1 MNARKA
7 TFLTRLTETFID
19 SKLTP
24 LVIIASLLLGAFAV
38 FFTPSEEEPQIVV
51 PMVDVMVSMPGSNP
65 KEIENRVIGPM
76 EKLIWEVPG
85 VEYVYST
92 ASPGS
97 AMTTVRFYVGED
109 TEKSLVKV
117 YDKLYAHLDWIPPGC
132 SKPILKPHSIDDV
145 PILAITLW
153 GDNYDGFLLRQ
164 IADQMNDEIRA
175 IKGVSETR
183 IIGGLKR
190 QARVVLRPDALASLS
205 IDATDVINSLSSQ
218 NQASW
223 VSDIT
228 NNNQNFSL
236 RLNNFFTDVKDI
248 GNTVVKVINGRPV
261 FLSQVAQILDGPEEP
276 ASYVMIGAGGG
287 AEKKGLTIQP
297 GGLREAV
304 TIAISKRKGENATA
318 IARTVLNK
326 VDSLKGFILPAD
338 VHVVVTRDYGETARE
353 KSNEL
358 LEHLALA
365 TISVAILM
373 ALLLGV
379 QASLVVLVA
388 IPVTLALTLFTYYM
402 YGYTL
407 NRVTLF
413 ALIFCIGILV
423 DDPIVGVENIIRH
436 LRLPFNKGRPIK
448 DVIVNAVVEVG
459 SPLVLATFTVIVAIL
474 PLAFVRGLMGPYM
487 RPMPVGASVAMFLSM
502 IISFVITPWTAY
514 HILKVKGEHKKE
526 EEGRITRVYRW
537 AMGHLIKN
545 TGWRWGFLS
554 VMAVMFILS
563 CALIY
568 TKVVKVKMLPFDNKS
583 EFQVIIDM
591 PNGTSLEDTAA
602 VSEELGSYLS
612 TQADVTDYELYVGT
626 AAPVNFNGL
635 VRHYYLRRGANV
647 ADIQVNLLPKDMRSE
662 ESHMI
667 AKRLRPGLDEIAAK
681 YGARIKVT
689 EIPPGPP
696 VLQTLVAEVYGPNY
710 EGQIETA
717 KKIKKIFQ
725 KTEGVVDVDWYMTD
739 PQKEYVFTVERDKAV
754 ALGIPPEKVLSVL
767 NASVKGV
774 EVGLFHDDRSKE
786 DVPIV
791 LRLPITDRSTL
802 PDLKG
807 IKLRAANGGMVGLEE
822 LVRVKESVIDHPIY
836 HKNLQPV
843 VYVTGDVSGKEE
855 SPVYAM
861 LKMNEKISKL
871 KMPDGNR
878 LHILY
883 TTQPFS
889 SKDWSM
895 KWDGEWHITYEV
907 FRDMGAAFAVVIVLI
922 FILVVGWFRSYSVP
936 LVILSPIPLS
946 LIGIIPA
953 HAIMGAFFTA
963 TSMIGFIA
971 GAGIVVRNS
980 IILVDF
986 IELRLSEGMPL
997 ADAVIDAGAVR
1008 FRPMLLTSSAVVV
1021 GSFVI
1026 LFDPIFQ
1033 GLAISLMSGEIAATI
1048 FSRMVVPILYY
1059 LDHRMK
1065 QEKRPAKTKKTVER
1079 ISPPIKK
1086 CLKPRQAFRSNI
1098 NRNTVR
1104 Q

>member
-1 MNARKA
+1 MDAHRA
-7 TFLTRLTETFID
+7 TFLTRLTEAFID

-24 LVIIASLLLGAFAV
+24 LAIIASLLLGAFAV
-38 FFTPSEEEPQIVV
+38 FFTPSEEDPQIVV
-51 PMVDVMVSMPGSNP
+51 PMIDVMVSMPGSTP

-76 EKLIWEVPG
+76 EKLLWEIPKVK
-85 VEYVYST
+85 YVYST
-92 ASPGS
+92 ASEGN
-97 AMTTVRFYVGED
+97 ALTIVRFDVGED

-132 SKPILKPHSIDDV
+132 SKPLIKPHSINDV
-145 PILAITLW
+145 PILALTLW
-153 GDNYDGFLLRQ
+153 GDNYDGLLLRQ
-164 IADQMNDEIRA
+164 IADQLNDEIRA
-175 IKGVSETR
+175 IKGVSETH

-190 QARVVLRPDALASLS
+190 QARIILKPDALASLS
-205 IDATDVINSLSSQ
+205 IDAADVIDSLSSQ

-223 VSDIT
+223 ISDIT

-236 RLNNFFTDVKDI
+236 RLNNFFDNVKDI
-248 GNTVVKVINGRPV
+248 GQTVVKVVNGRPV
-261 FLSQVAQILDGPEEP
+261 FLDQVAKIVDGPEEP

-287 AEKKGLTIQP
+287 AEKKGVKIQP

-304 TIAISKRKGENATA
+304 TISVAKRKGENATV
-318 IARTVLNK
+318 IADTVLKK
-326 VDSLKGFILPAD
+326 VHSLKGFILPAD
-338 VHVVVTRDYGETARE
+338 VHVVVTRNYGETAKE

-448 DVIVNAVVEVG
+448 NVIVNAVVEVG

-474 PLAFVRGLMGPYM
+474 PLAFVGGLMGPYM

-514 HILKVKGEHKKE
+514 HILKVKKEHKE
-526 EEGRITRVYRW
+526 EKEGRITRAYRW

-545 TGWRWGFLS
+545 IRWRWGFLS
-554 VMAVMFILS
+554 IMALMFALS
-563 CALIY
+563 CFLIY
-568 TKVVKVKMLPFDNKS
+568 AKVVKVKMLPFDNKS

-602 VSEELGSYLS
+602 AAEDMGSYLAA
-612 TQADVTDYELYVGT
+612 QHDVTDYELYIGT
-626 AAPVNFNGL
+626 AAPFNFNGL

-662 ESHMI
+662 ESHAI
-667 AKRLRPGLDEIAAK
+667 VKRLRPGLDEIAGR
-681 YGARIKVT
+681 YGARIKLA

-710 EGQIETA
+710 EGQIKLARE
-717 KKIKKIFQ
+717 IKKIF
-725 KTEGVVDVDWYMTD
+725 KETKGVVDVDWYMTD
-739 PQKEYVFTVERDKAV
+739 PQKEFVLTVDRDKAV
-754 ALGIPPEKVLSVL
+754 AAGIPPEKVITVL
-767 NASVKGV
+767 DASVKGLD
-774 EVGLFHDDRSKE
+774 VGLLHDDRSKE
-786 DVPIV
+786 AVPIV
-791 LRLPITDRSTL
+791 VRLPVADRSTL
-802 PDLKG
+802 PDLKD
-807 IKLRAANGGMVGLEE
+807 IKLRASNGRMVGLEE
-822 LVRVKESVIDHPIY
+822 LIRIKESVIDHPIY

-855 SPVYAM
+855 SPIYAI
-861 LKMNEKISKL
+861 LRMNKKISGL
-871 KMPDGNR
+871 QTPDGSK

-883 TTQPFS
+883 TAQPFS
-889 SKDWSM
+889 TKSWSM

-922 FILVVGWFRSYSVP
+922 FILVVGWFRSYSIP

-953 HAIMGAFFTA
+953 HAVMGAFFTA

-986 IELRLSEGMPL
+986 IELRLKEGMPL
-997 ADAVIDAGAVR
+997 EDAVIDAGAVR

-1033 GLAISLMSGEIAATI
+1033 GLAISLMSGEIAATV

-1065 QEKRPAKTKKTVER
+1065 QEKRLV
-1079 ISPPIKK
+1079 
-1086 CLKPRQAFRSNI
+1086 F
-1098 NRNTVR
+1098 
-1104 Q
+1104 

>member
-1 MNARKA
+1 MNSLKPHVMEAHN
-7 TFLTRLTETFID
+7 TFLARLTETFID
-19 SKLTP
+19 SKITP
-24 LVIIASLLLGAFAV
+24 LAIIASLLLGAFAI

-51 PMVDVMVSMPGSNP
+51 PMIDVMVSMPGSTP

-76 EKLIWEVPG
+76 EKLIWEIPG

-92 ASPGS
+92 AMPDQ
-97 AMTTVRFYVGED
+97 AMTVVRFKVGED
-109 TEKSLVKV
+109 MEKSLVRV

-153 GDNYDGFLLRQ
+153 GDGYDGSTLRR
-164 IADQMNDEIRA
+164 IATQLNDEIRA
-175 IKGVSETR
+175 VNGVSETK

-190 QARVVLRPDALASLS
+190 QARVILKPNALAGLS
-205 IDATDVINSLSSQ
+205 IDAADVVAALSSQ

-223 VSDIT
+223 ISDIS
-228 NNNQNFSL
+228 NNNQSFSL
-236 RLNNFFTDVKDI
+236 RLNNFFTDINDLEK
-248 GNTVVKVINGRPV
+248 TVIKVVDGKPIYLG
-261 FLSQVAQILDGPEEP
+261 QVAQIIDGPEEP
-276 ASYVMIGAGGG
+276 TSYVMIGAGLG
-287 AEKKGLTIQP
+287 AEKKGVKIAP
-297 GGLREAV
+297 GALKEAV
-304 TIAISKRKGENATA
+304 TIAISKRKGENATS
-318 IARTVLNK
+318 IANTVLNK
-326 VDSLKGFILPAD
+326 VEGLKGFILPSD
-338 VHVVVTRDYGETARE
+338 VHVVVTRDYGETAKE

-388 IPVTLALTLFTYYM
+388 IPVTLALTLFVYYI

-459 SPLVLATFTVIVAIL
+459 SPLILATFTVIVAIL

-487 RPMPVGASVAMFLSM
+487 RPMPIGASVAMFLSM
-502 IISFVITPWTAY
+502 IISFAITPWTAY
-514 HILKVKGEHKKE
+514 HILKVKGEHKE
-526 EEGRITRVYRW
+526 ETEGRITHIYRW

-545 TGWRWGFLS
+545 VKWRWGFLS
-554 VMAVMFILS
+554 VMAVAFVLS

-568 TKVVKVKMLPFDNKS
+568 LKVVKVKMLPFDNKN

-591 PNGTSLEDTAA
+591 PNGTPLEQTTAVA
-602 VSEELGSYLS
+602 EELGSYIA
-612 TQADVTDYELYVGT
+612 TQSYVTDYEIYSGT
-626 AAPVNFNGL
+626 AAPFNFNGL
-635 VRHYYLRRGANV
+635 VRHYYLRKYANE
-647 ADIQVNLLPKDMRSE
+647 ADIQVNLLPKQMRKE
-662 ESHMI
+662 ESHLIVKKMRP
-667 AKRLRPGLDEIAAK
+667 RLTEIAQR
-681 YGARIKVT
+681 YGARIKVV

-696 VLQTLVAEVYGPNY
+696 VLQTLVAEIYGPNY
-710 EGQIETA
+710 EGQIEIA
-717 KKIKKIFQ
+717 KKVKEIFKK
-725 KTEGVVDVDWYMTD
+725 TDGVVDVDWYMTD
-739 PQKEYVFTVERDKAV
+739 PQKELVLTVQKDKAMAAGISPERV
-754 ALGIPPEKVLSVL
+754 AEVLK
-767 NASVKGV
+767 ASVKGV
-774 EVGLFHDDRSKE
+774 QVGLLHDGNSKE
-786 DVPIV
+786 DIPLIV
-791 LRLPITDRSTL
+791 RLPLSDRSSL
-802 PDLKG
+802 QG
-807 IKLRAANGGMVGLEE
+807 IKDIRLRAANGEMVGLGE
-822 LVRVKESVIDHPIY
+822 LVTIKDSIINHPIY
-836 HKNLQPV
+836 HKNLKPV
-843 VYVTGDVSGKEE
+843 VYVTGDVSGSEE
-855 SPVYAM
+855 SPIYAI
-861 LKMNEKISKL
+861 LKMNKALSKL
-871 KMPDGNR
+871 KTPDGER
-878 LHILY
+878 FEIYY
-883 TTQPFS
+883 TKQPFS
-889 SKDWSM
+889 TQHWSM

-922 FILVVGWFRSYSVP
+922 FILVVGWFHSYSVP

-946 LIGIIPA
+946 LIGILPA
-953 HAIMGAFFTA
+953 HALMGAFFTA

-986 IELRLSEGMPL
+986 IELRLKEGMPL
-997 ADAVIDAGAVR
+997 AEAVIDAGAVR

-1048 FSRMVVPILYY
+1048 FSRMVVPVLYY

-1065 QEKRPAKTKKTVER
+1065 QEGRLV
-1079 ISPPIKK
+1079 
-1086 CLKPRQAFRSNI
+1086 L
-1098 NRNTVR
+1098 
-1104 Q
+1104 